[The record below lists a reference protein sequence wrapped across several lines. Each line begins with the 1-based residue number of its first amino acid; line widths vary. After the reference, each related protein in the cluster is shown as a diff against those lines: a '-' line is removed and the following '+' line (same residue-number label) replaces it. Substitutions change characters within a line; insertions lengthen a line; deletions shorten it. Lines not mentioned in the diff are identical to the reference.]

1 MYVLIAGRSG
11 VAAQTGANKKE
22 RINSGSGGGGKDRRE
37 SENSSGGGNK
47 SSKRGSHKEASGRG
61 GTK

>member
-22 RINSGSGGGGKDRRE
+22 RINSGGGKDRRE